1 MKHKIL
7 AGFLALS
14 AIAAAPAALAQTT
27 LAQTTLA
34 PTTLA
39 QTTLAQT
46 ASGSAAPGYA
56 APDYAA
62 IVAAPDRSEAD
73 RKLDTNRAPAQW
85 LAFIGAKPG
94 MKILDIFAVY
104 GWKAELLARAVAP
117 GGQVYAQNSEAAFA
131 RVKDR
136 LEARLK
142 TPAAANIVPLV
153 RVFEDPAPPDT
164 HDFDRV
170 TFFYSYHDITNL
182 GVDRARMHK
191 AFYEALKPGGELVVG
206 DYSAKPGAGTS
217 VAQTLHRSDETLIA
231 PEIEAAGF
239 KLIDRGDFLRVPGDS
254 RDVHSHGGAAPVD
267 IFLLKFRKPG

>member
-7 AGFLALS
+7 AGFLTLS

-34 PTTLA
+34 
-39 QTTLAQT
+39 QTTLAPT
-46 ASGSAAPGYA
+46 APGHA

-117 GGQVYAQNSEAAFA
+117 GGQVYAQNSDAAFA

-153 RVFEDPAPPDT
+153 RVFEDPAPADT

>member
-1 MKHKIL
+1 VGRGIL
-7 AGFLALS
+7 LPAL
-14 AIAAAPAALAQTT
+14 
-27 LAQTTLA
+27 
-34 PTTLA
+34 
-39 QTTLAQT
+39 
-46 ASGSAAPGYA
+46 GRG
-56 APDYAA
+56 
-62 IVAAPDRSEAD
+62 
-73 RKLDTNRAPAQW
+73 
-85 LAFIGAKPG
+85 
-94 MKILDIFAVY
+94 
-104 GWKAELLARAVAP
+104 LARAVAP
-117 GGQVYAQNSEAAFA
+117 GGQVYAQNSDAAFA

-170 TFFYSYHDITNL
+170 TFFYAYHDITNL

-206 DYSAKPGAGTS
+206 DYSAKPGAGAS